1 MIRRERTQRGKP
13 MQINERVDSLRK
25 EMEKEGLA
33 AWIINGT
40 DPHQSEYVS
49 PRWHSRRWISGFTGS
64 AGTVVITK
72 DKALIWVDSRY
83 FVQCAAQIR
92 GTVFEMRKIDGPEA
106 SSPLDILIQCS
117 KAGGKVGISAE
128 TLMISAKRRY
138 ESKGIRICAMDDLL
152 NRIWLDR
159 PAMADL
165 PVEKMDDDLCG
176 KTAQQKIDE
185 IRQMGH
191 SNSEDYHLVSSL
203 DDIAWILNLRGQDI
217 DDTPVFLAHLLI
229 GPNSVKLFTPKT
241 RFVDV
246 EPDCYE
252 VLPYEAIIDELS
264 RLSSVT
270 VRLNPERINMKLK
283 NALDKAENVKVSEGR
298 EYSTDLKAKKNE
310 TELEGMRIS
319 HILDGVALVNFLAMV
334 KSDTYDFTE
343 LSIAKALSD
352 ERELE
357 EDYLGPSFNT
367 IAGFGAHGAVVHYSA
382 TEETDI
388 PISGNGLLVLDSG
401 GQYTC
406 GTTDITR
413 TLLFGKA
420 TREQKRDYTLVL
432 KGHLALSSQVFPK
445 GTTGH
450 QLDALAHQF
459 LWQNGMD
466 YFHGTGHG
474 VGFRLAVHEGPQ
486 RISSKPGTGEPVAL
500 EPGMVISDEPG
511 LYKEGK
517 HGIRIENLVA
527 VTEAMKT
534 EFGQFYTF
542 EVLTCCPYE
551 RDLIVKSM
559 LTREEIRMV
568 NEYHMWV
575 REMLIDMVRE
585 EAKDY
590 LIKATEPL

>member
-1 MIRRERTQRGKP
+1 ML
-13 MQINERVDSLRK
+13 INERVESLRK
-25 EMEKEGLA
+25 EMKKEGLA

-49 PRWHSRRWISGFTGS
+49 PRWHARRWISGFTGS
-64 AGTVVITK
+64 AGTVIITM

-83 FVQCAAQIR
+83 FVQCADQIR
-92 GTVFEMRKIDGPEA
+92 NTVFEMRKIDGPEA
-106 SSPLDILIQCS
+106 SSPNDFLQQFAKDG
-117 KAGGKVGISAE
+117 AKVGISAE
-128 TLMISAKRRY
+128 TLMVSAKERY
-138 ESKGIRICAMDDLL
+138 EAKGIRICAMDDLL
-152 NRIWLDR
+152 NRIWTDR
-159 PAMADL
+159 PAMEDL
-165 PVEKMDDDLCG
+165 PVEKMDDNLCG
-176 KTAQQKIDE
+176 KTALQKIEE
-185 IRQMGH
+185 IRELGNQKG
-191 SNSEDYHLVSSL
+191 EDYHLISSL
-203 DDIAWILNLRGQDI
+203 DDIAWVLNLRGQDI

-229 GPNSVKLFTPKT
+229 GPDCVKLFTPKS
-241 RFVDV
+241 RFIDFK
-246 EPDCYE
+246 PDCYE
-252 VLPYEAIIDELS
+252 VLPYDYVADELS
-264 RLSSVT
+264 KLSNVT
-270 VRLNPERINMKLK
+270 VRLNPERINMKLM
-283 NALDKAENVKVSEGR
+283 NALEKAKNVKISRGR

-310 TELEGMRIS
+310 TELEGMRIA

-334 KSDTYDFTE
+334 KSNRYDFTE
-343 LSIAKALSD
+343 VSIAKALYD

-382 TEETDI
+382 TEQTDI
-388 PISGNGLLVLDSG
+388 PICGNGLLVLDSG

-432 KGHLALSSQVFPK
+432 KGHLALSSQIFPK

-459 LWQNGMD
+459 LWQKGLD

-474 VGFRLAVHEGPQ
+474 VGFRLSVHEGPQ
-486 RISSKPGTGEPVAL
+486 RISSKQGAGEPVPL
-500 EPGMVISDEPG
+500 EVGMVISDEPG

-527 VTEAMKT
+527 VTEAMTT

-559 LTREEIRMV
+559 LTSDEIRMV
-568 NEYHMWV
+568 NEYHQWV
-575 REMLIDMVRE
+575 RNMLIDMVNE

-590 LIKATEPL
+590 LIEATKPL